1 MNLTQVKNEDVYYDN
16 IAKRKIYFSTYKDGE
31 FIDTTEV
38 DAEISFHTFISSSED
53 YLSVQAQNK
62 EDKNRNGDIY
72 VYFKKK
78 NVTWTNPIT

>member
-53 YLSVQAQNK
+53 YLSVLAQNK
-62 EDKNRNGDIY
+62 EDGFANLYWVSTQVIE
-72 VYFKKK
+72 
-78 NVTWTNPIT
+78 NVRPKQ

>member
-1 MNLTQVKNEDVYYDN
+1 VL
-16 IAKRKIYFSTYKDGE
+16 
-31 FIDTTEV
+31 
-38 DAEISFHTFISSSED
+38 
-53 YLSVQAQNK
+53 AQNK